1 MSISRLLAAL
11 LMVMD
16 VAWGAGAVAA
26 APAPGRPPTT
36 PDAGAPPLTFY
47 ASVVDAGVFTTTG
60 LGGPWQGPLTLPSS
74 AQTLAA
80 AAAAQWQ
87 DVYAGLADGVADGA
101 YVSHDGGTTWAR
113 TALRGR
119 KVYALDVDPHNADNV
134 LAGTDRGIYRST
146 DGGITWGAV
155 GGITRAVTTLAQA
168 PLTPRSVYAAST
180 GHAWSSSDG
189 GRHWAAFGRGLPA
202 RASLHSLAVTATTP
216 VTIYAATTQG
226 AYAIRPYGPQA
237 GSAWT
242 LVRHGLP
249 VKPFSAMVAPDPT
262 AVYAVSSADDNLYV
276 STDGGATWSHH
287 AIAGLSGGVTALV
300 QDGPQPGTLIAGD
313 ANGDVL
319 LSADDGTTWSVPA
332 ATVAGTVG
340 SPVLALAVV
349 QRRPVPA
356 DGVPDPHL
364 RGVRWFPTNGGHTLR
379 GAFLTFWQSQPDAA
393 ALIGYPLSEECTDPA
408 QGGVR
413 AQYFERMEL
422 LLQGGTVEPAP
433 LGAQLVPAPYTVT
446 TTSTMTTSYSVD
458 PHFQSFWGQNGGASF
473 FGPPESPAFS
483 QTNGD
488 GTARLYLVQYF
499 RSARLEYHPEVAS
512 TGNPVEVGKL
522 GEEALQALG
531 WPQQ

>member
-1 MSISRLLAAL
+1 MT
-11 LMVMD
+11 V
-16 VAWGAGAVAA
+16 
-26 APAPGRPPTT
+26 
-36 PDAGAPPLTFY
+36 Y
-47 ASVVDAGVFTTTG
+47 ASVVDAGVFTTTD

-74 AQTLAA
+74 AQALAA
-80 AAAAQWQ
+80 PPAQPAAGGSPRGGAASAAQWQ

-101 YVSHDGGTTWAR
+101 YVSHDGGTTWAQ

-134 LAGTDRGIYRST
+134 LAGTDCGIYRST
-146 DGGITWGAV
+146 DGGLTWSAV
-155 GGITRAVTTLAQA
+155 GGITRAVTAFAQA
-168 PLTPRSVYAAST
+168 PLTPGSVYAAST

-189 GRHWAAFGRGLPA
+189 GRHWAAVGRGLPA

-216 VTIYAATTQG
+216 VTVYAATTQG
-226 AYAIRPYGPQA
+226 AYAIRPYGQEA
-237 GSAWT
+237 GGAWM

-249 VKPFSAMVAPDPT
+249 VKPFSAVVAPDPT

-287 AIAGLSGGVTALV
+287 AIAGLSGGATALV
-300 QDGPQPGTLIAGD
+300 QDGPQPGTLIVGD

-319 LSADDGTTWSVPA
+319 LSADDGTTWSIRA

-349 QRRPVPA
+349 QRQPGPA
-356 DGVPDPHL
+356 DGVPETRLPD
-364 RGVRWFPTNGGHTLR
+364 VRWFPTNGGHTLR

-393 ALIGYPLSEECTDPA
+393 GLIGGPLSEEFTDPT

-422 LLQGGTVEPAP
+422 LLQGGTVVPAP
-433 LGAQLVPAPYTVT
+433 LGAQLVPATYTVT
-446 TTSTMTTSYSVD
+446 TTSTMTATSTMTSYSVD
-458 PHFQSFWGQNGGASF
+458 PHFQSFWSQNGGASF
-473 FGPPESPAFS
+473 FGSPVSPAFS
-483 QTNGD
+483 QANGD

-499 RSARLEYHPEVAS
+499 RTARLEYHPEVAS